1 MKKYDAIVIGSG
13 KGGRT
18 LATDLAKLGKEV
30 AIVETSDKMY
40 GGVCVNEGCIPT
52 KILVNRAQHSAA
64 QGGMFI
70 EQASR
75 YTAAI
80 QEKDFLVASLRE
92 KCYFGLKEYENITVL
107 TGHASF
113 VSEHIVEV
121 QSDQETIRIEG
132 EFIFINTGATP
143 VIPSIP
149 GLASSRYVHTSATM
163 LKVKELPRRIVIIGG
178 GYTGLEFASIYTNF
192 GSQVTIVEASDVF
205 LPHEDEEIAEAVAD
219 SLRRREVQ
227 IMLSSTVSKVE
238 DVRGCALLT
247 IQTPVGEELLY
258 ADTVL
263 IAVGRKPNVEGL
275 NLMRAGI
282 ALSTKGGILV
292 NERLHT
298 TAAGVWALGDVT
310 GGEQFSPLSLDDA
323 RIIKSDLL
331 GDRKRTVNNRGEI
344 PYCVFV
350 DPAFTRVGMTEKE
363 ARGRGFSVKIARMHA
378 KDCSSARILG
388 NQWGLFKAV
397 IDANTN
403 KILGMHLFGAMAHET
418 INLAK
423 IAMDMGMPYTALR
436 DNIFTHPTMAEAF
449 NELFENL
456 E

>member
-18 LATDLAKLGKEV
+18 LATDLAEVGKQV
-30 AIVETSDKMY
+30 AIVEQSDKMY

-52 KILVNRAQHSAA
+52 KALVHRAQHSAS

-92 KCYFGLKEYENITVL
+92 KCYDGLKEQENITVL
-107 TGHASF
+107 TGQASF
-113 VSEHIVEV
+113 AGNHVVEIKAE
-121 QSDQETIRIEG
+121 QETAQIEG
-132 EFIFINTGATP
+132 EQIFINTGAVP
-143 VIPSIP
+143 VIPDIP
-149 GLASSRYVHTSATM
+149 GLASSRYVHTSTTM
-163 LKVKELPRRIVIIGG
+163 LQVKELPRRLVVIGG
-178 GYTGLEFASIYTNF
+178 GYIGLEFASIYTNF
-192 GSQVTIVEASDVF
+192 GSQVTVIEASHVF
-205 LPHEDEEIAEAVAD
+205 LPHEDEEIAQAVAD
-219 SLRRREVQ
+219 SLRKQEVQ
-227 IMLSSTVSKVE
+227 VMLSSTVSKIE
-238 DVRGCALLT
+238 DVRGCALIT
-247 IQTPVGEELLY
+247 IQTPAGEELLY
-258 ADTVL
+258 ADCIL
-263 IAVGRKPNVEGL
+263 IAVGRTPNVESL
-275 NLMRAGI
+275 NLESAGI
-282 ALSTKGGILV
+282 GLSAKGGILV
-292 NERLHT
+292 DERLRT
-298 TAAGVWALGDVT
+298 TAPGIWALGDVT
-310 GGEQFSPLSLDDA
+310 GGEQFSSLSLDDA
-323 RIIKSDLL
+323 RIIKSQLL
-331 GDRKRTVNNRGEI
+331 GDGKRTVNNRGEI

-363 ARGRGFSVKIARMHA
+363 ARGRGFSVKIARMNA
-378 KDCSSARILG
+378 KDCSRARILC
-388 NQWGLFKAV
+388 NKWGLFKAV

-423 IAMDMGMPYTALR
+423 IAMDVGMPYMALR

-449 NELFENL
+449 NYLFDKL